1 MAEGHP
7 QILQATDFPTVCE
20 HNEWMLQTKA
30 KRFYLFRCMVCGS
43 LWKTKFRTTTKCAE
57 FFAGRC
63 QLGSKC
69 PNPHIYSKHRA
80 RKDTQASLGVFRDS
94 FEPQVDPDA
103 EKQAPREGGADMSP
117 EELNEIIFAAIGD
130 AKEAP
135 DTAPTCSLQRGD
147 APPTAPP
154 PPRPRADD
162 CFSSS
167 CYSLDE
173 GMHSTFARTAPCP
186 QQIQTAVVPNT
197 YSAMQPIL
205 VANTL
210 PLPSVRSQALAPL
223 QAAPTL
229 VPAPAQMMMPMQP
242 VQGAMHGGYV
252 LPPVHYLQATY
263 TMQQVMHPPQ

>member
-43 LWKTKFRTTTKCAE
+43 LWKTKFRTTQKCAD
-57 FFAGRC
+57 FFAGQC

-80 RKDTQASLGVFRDS
+80 RKDTQASLSAFRDS
-94 FEPQVDPDA
+94 FEPQLDPAA

-135 DTAPTCSLQRGD
+135 DTALQGE

-154 PPRPRADD
+154 PPPRPRAKDQ
-162 CFSSS
+162 F
-167 CYSLDE
+167 YSLDE
-173 GMHSTFARTAPCP
+173 GVQCTFVPTAPCP